1 MTIYYTLVRE
11 NKTKKIIGGEFSPQS
26 ETITI
31 GKDILKEIRDISN
44 NGNIAKIESA
54 LDQKFI
60 FIVYLYEDILYSVI
74 IDQYEKD
81 NNVINYIHSLSQ
93 KLSEKEYKSYEFDNV
108 IKEKSNEFNKD
119 KTLKEIDDTKNILA
133 DSLNLIIQ
141 RRENINNISKLADRL
156 TFETKEMHSSIKN
169 MQFNNLVKEYGVY
182 AVIGFIIFLFLY
194 FILH

>member
-169 MQFNNLVKEYGVY
+169 MKWHSSCLD
-182 AVIGFIIFLFLY
+182 IIANVWPN
-194 FILH
+194 